1 MHLTDISVKFP
12 MIEVLDL
19 QDNKIYEMDALDDLK
34 LLSHLVEL
42 NFLDNPLMIHK
53 SLHDDVVETIPM
65 IEVFNNKVVNDAG
78 AKYKIETRKIKK
90 ELDEWDKNR
99 PTGLQESDEI
109 IADAIEDPTFKLDQI
124 IAKFKLDPESDEEEE
139 SKLNKLVK
147 KNELISIK
155 DKANKKITEKKIS
168 DFEKVQHMRVKMLN
182 EESEEPE
189 GGFNGY
195 LLMKDL
201 NTYQDKV

>member
-1 MHLTDISVKFP
+1 M
-12 MIEVLDL
+12 
-19 QDNKIYEMDALDDLK
+19 
-34 LLSHLVEL
+34 
-42 NFLDNPLMIHK
+42 
-53 SLHDDVVETIPM
+53 
-65 IEVFNNKVVNDAG
+65 G
-78 AKYKIETRKIKK
+78 AT
-90 ELDEWDKNR
+90 
-99 PTGLQESDEI
+99 
-109 IADAIEDPTFKLDQI
+109 
-124 IAKFKLDPESDEEEE
+124 

-168 DFEKVQHMRVKMLN
+168 DFERVQHMRVKMLN